1 MPTAMAALTVW
12 LLEKSCAVKDVN
24 MALSYAQRKSAPM
37 YQKNDSYDAEAV
49 ALILINMLDKLP
61 DAVPDDAYW
70 TLSQLVNRGTTSA
83 LISRD

>member
-1 MPTAMAALTVW
+1 MPTAMAALAVW

-61 DAVPDDAYW
+61 DAVPDDTYW
-70 TLSQLVNRGTTSA
+70 TLSQLVNR
-83 LISRD
+83 RDNICSHRRN